1 MAQKPTPEFYLWL
14 LSGRF
19 GSVSRISPEER
30 NNGVESRL
38 SDPGG
43 PFLNDPDKLVN
54 LLDAIAALCV
64 QKEKAEV
71 FFVSLSM
78 DSTGATIY
86 VASNEA
92 VPLSVVSH
100 LHEIQTQLKKLKAV
114 LEYEPL
120 TSESETSPDSSVT
133 PLRTASELDLQKL
146 VYTYSYRKLRQR
158 FSKRGPKILNQY
170 DNIIKSLKDISHEE
184 ADLLDGTHNL
194 LRMLQHLL
202 EDEEPPHGPDLI
214 KLVETIDLLNKGWRQ
229 KIGDKVLAK
238 WEATAGKSGLASRI
252 YGHISSLYF

>member
-14 LSGRF
+14 LSGRP
-19 GSVSRISPEER
+19 GSVSRISQEER
-30 NNGVESRL
+30 SNGVESRL

-71 FFVSLSM
+71 FFVSFSM

-92 VPLSVVSH
+92 VSLTVISH
-100 LHEIQTQLKKLKAV
+100 LREIQTQLKKLKAV

-133 PLRTASELDLQKL
+133 PLRTALELDLQKL

-158 FSKRGPKILNQY
+158 FSTKILDQY

-184 ADLLDGTHNL
+184 ANLLDGTHNL
-194 LRMLQHLL
+194 LRLLQHLL

-252 YGHISSLYF
+252 YDHMSSLYF